1 MASRAAALPLML
13 ALAVTPLGAQA
24 PPRDLGIEGAGTI
37 PLAGYAVRTYLLGT
51 LEVYGVAVYAQ
62 GLVDR
67 DRLASPEVAK
77 AVRIDVR
84 DAEETG
90 RQPPFDSVIRR
101 RLPFDWRGELVP
113 ALDPGQSAHLRG
125 VFAPLLS
132 GDVVL
137 VEYAPG
143 RGTTVRVNRG
153 VAVNAAHHDFML
165 AFLDHWLGPRPVSEE
180 IKDKLLGLP

>member
-1 MASRAAALPLML
+1 MALPLML
-13 ALAVTPLGAQA
+13 ALAATPLAAQTP
-24 PPRDLGIEGAGTI
+24 PPRDIAIEGAGPI

-51 LEVYGVAVYAQ
+51 VEVYGVAVYAQ

-67 DRLASPEVAK
+67 ERLASPEVAK

-101 RLPFDWRGELVP
+101 RLPFDWRAELIP
-113 ALDPGQSAHLRG
+113 PLDSGQFAHLRG

>member
-1 MASRAAALPLML
+1 
-13 ALAVTPLGAQA
+13 
-24 PPRDLGIEGAGTI
+24 
-37 PLAGYAVRTYLLGT
+37 
-51 LEVYGVAVYAQ
+51 
-62 GLVDR
+62 
-67 DRLASPEVAK
+67 
-77 AVRIDVR
+77 
-84 DAEETG
+84 
-90 RQPPFDSVIRR
+90 
-101 RLPFDWRGELVP
+101 
-113 ALDPGQSAHLRG
+113 LRG